1 MIGPLSTTA
10 QEPPA
15 RTREPASD
23 HPSALSAGDLTHV
36 QLTWIEKREEQWIRF
51 GAPVAERILD
61 RPRRVLSFR
70 PGCVFAVL
78 RWSANDFGTT
88 FSRLDVV
95 ASVAPGQAFQT
106 VPCIDPGA
114 EILLTM
120 TGWPRVARVLE
131 TIDAIERLGIDL
143 ESVSPEHWR
152 HVHNRMAAGQAPR
165 TYTLG
170 QHRAFLLRRRVTS

>member
-10 QEPPA
+10 QEPALRNP
-15 RTREPASD
+15 EPH
-23 HPSALSAGDLTHV
+23 HPPALSADDRTHV

-51 GAPVAERILD
+51 GAPVTERIVD
-61 RPRRVLSFR
+61 RHRRVLSFR
-70 PGCVFAVL
+70 PGCVFALL
-78 RWSANDFGTT
+78 RWEANAFGTT

-95 ASVAPGQAFQT
+95 ASVARGQAFQT

-114 EILLTM
+114 EILLTI

-131 TIDAIERLGIDL
+131 TIDAIERLGVDL

-152 HVHNRMAAGQAPR
+152 HVHNRMAAGQAPCS
-165 TYTLG
+165 YTLS
-170 QHRAFLLRRRVTS
+170 QHRAFLLRRQVTS